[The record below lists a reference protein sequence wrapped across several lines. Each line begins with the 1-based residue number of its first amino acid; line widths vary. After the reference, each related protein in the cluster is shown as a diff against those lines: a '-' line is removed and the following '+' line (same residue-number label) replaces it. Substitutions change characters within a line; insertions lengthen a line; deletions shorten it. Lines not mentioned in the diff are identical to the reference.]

1 MPEDIRDKPYLI
13 HKDILGLNFIR
24 DPGTYLYRRHYRSG
38 LRSQIMQVLN
48 PKNIEKE
55 KNGIIIDGFRW
66 YPRAEPLKILRIFRT
81 RFNTLEDAEEELK
94 RVRIIQTY
102 LAPDHLAGTREFLV
116 DYSRHRKC
124 EILLCG
130 LQEYVQGQIL
140 DPWGLLNRDHLASL
154 RHDMGFDNTE
164 DSVRTSDQWIHS
176 VREKADNFIKKLK
189 QMIAE
194 TGHVPDLAGAGNLIL
209 TRSGNIK
216 LVDINNVSMVSFDPV
231 ILGGYAAE
239 NRGAD
244 FVQHLVLSPCA
255 RTRHWTRLR
264 FSEHQGASTLRLL
277 RCSRVSAAINLD
289 DRGYPVCDK
298 SIEALFLIEQK
309 LLGRSSLRTGPIY
322 DTFLDPERMK
332 EVRALD

>member
-1 MPEDIRDKPYLI
+1 MPYLI

-24 DPGTYLYRRHYRSG
+24 DPGIYLYRRHYRSG
-38 LRSQIMQVLN
+38 LRSHIMQVLN
-48 PKNIEKE
+48 LEDVEKE
-55 KNGIIIDGFRW
+55 NKGIIIDGLRW
-66 YPRAEPLKILRIFRT
+66 YPRAEPLKMLRIFRT

-102 LAPDHLAGTREFLV
+102 LAPDYLAMPGEFLV
-116 DYSRHRKC
+116 DYSRHGKC

-140 DPWGLLNRDHLASL
+140 DPWGLLNRDHLASF
-154 RHDMGFDNTE
+154 RYDMGFDNTE
-164 DSVRTSDQWIHS
+164 DSARISDQWIRS
-176 VREKADNFIKKLK
+176 VRERADNFIKKLK

-231 ILGGYAAE
+231 I
-239 NRGAD
+239 
-244 FVQHLVLSPCA
+244 
-255 RTRHWTRLR
+255 
-264 FSEHQGASTLRLL
+264 
-277 RCSRVSAAINLD
+277 NLD

-298 SIEALFLIEQK
+298 SIEALSLIEQK
-309 LLGRSSLRTGPIY
+309 LLGRSSLRTEPIY

-332 EVRALD
+332 EVRALDEEFQISMAAPISWPGSS

>member
-24 DPGTYLYRRHYRSG
+24 DPGIYLYRRHYRSG
-38 LRSQIMQVLN
+38 LRSHIMQVLN
-48 PKNIEKE
+48 PEDVEKE
-55 KNGIIIDGFRW
+55 NKGIIIDGFRW
-66 YPRAEPLKILRIFRT
+66 YPRAEPLKMLRIFRK

-102 LAPDHLAGTREFLV
+102 LAPDYLAMPGEFLV
-116 DYSRHRKC
+116 DYSRHGKC
-124 EILLCG
+124 EVLLCG

-164 DSVRTSDQWIHS
+164 DSVRTSDQWIHR
-176 VREKADNFIKKLK
+176 VRERADNFMKKLK

-216 LVDINNVSMVSFDPV
+216 LVDINNISMVSFDPV
-231 ILGGYAAE
+231 
-239 NRGAD
+239 
-244 FVQHLVLSPCA
+244 
-255 RTRHWTRLR
+255 
-264 FSEHQGASTLRLL
+264 
-277 RCSRVSAAINLD
+277 INLD

-298 SIEALFLIEQK
+298 SIEALSLIEQK
-309 LLGRSSLRTGPIY
+309 LLGRPSLRTEPIY

-332 EVRALD
+332 EVRALDEEFQISMAAPISWPGSS

>member
-24 DPGTYLYRRHYRSG
+24 DPGIYLYRRHYRSG
-38 LRSQIMQVLN
+38 LRSHIMQVLN
-48 PKNIEKE
+48 LEDVEKE
-55 KNGIIIDGFRW
+55 KNGIIIDGLRW
-66 YPRAEPLKILRIFRT
+66 YPRAEPLKMLRIFRK
-81 RFNTLEDAEEELK
+81 RFNTLEEAEEELK

-102 LAPDHLAGTREFLV
+102 LAPDYLAMPGEFLV
-116 DYSRHRKC
+116 DYSRHGKC

-140 DPWGLLNRDHLASL
+140 DPWGLLNRDHLASF
-154 RHDMGFDNTE
+154 RYDMGFDNTE
-164 DSVRTSDQWIHS
+164 DSARISDQWIRS
-176 VREKADNFIKKLK
+176 VRERADNFIKKLK

-209 TRSGNIK
+209 IRSGNIK

-231 ILGGYAAE
+231 I
-239 NRGAD
+239 
-244 FVQHLVLSPCA
+244 
-255 RTRHWTRLR
+255 
-264 FSEHQGASTLRLL
+264 
-277 RCSRVSAAINLD
+277 NLD

-298 SIEALFLIEQK
+298 SIEALSLIEQK
-309 LLGRSSLRTGPIY
+309 LLGRSSLRTEPIY

-332 EVRALD
+332 EVRALDEEFQISMAAPISWPGSS

>member
-24 DPGTYLYRRHYRSG
+24 DPGIYLYRRHYRSG
-38 LRSQIMQVLN
+38 LRSHIMQVLN
-48 PKNIEKE
+48 PEDVEKE
-55 KNGIIIDGFRW
+55 NKGIIIDGLRW
-66 YPRAEPLKILRIFRT
+66 YPRAEPLKMLRVFRT

-102 LAPDHLAGTREFLV
+102 MASDYLAKTGEFLV
-116 DYSRHRKC
+116 DYSRHGKC

-154 RHDMGFDNTE
+154 RYDMGFDNTE
-164 DSVRTSDQWIHS
+164 DSVTISDQWIRS
-176 VREKADNFIKKLK
+176 VRERADNFIKKLK

-231 ILGGYAAE
+231 I
-239 NRGAD
+239 
-244 FVQHLVLSPCA
+244 
-255 RTRHWTRLR
+255 
-264 FSEHQGASTLRLL
+264 
-277 RCSRVSAAINLD
+277 NLD

-298 SIEALFLIEQK
+298 SIEALSLIEQK
-309 LLGRSSLRTGPIY
+309 LLGRPSLKTDPIY

-332 EVRALD
+332 EVRALDGEFQLSIAAPISWPGSS

>member
-24 DPGTYLYRRHYRSG
+24 DPGIYLYRRHYRSG
-38 LRSQIMQVLN
+38 LRSHIMQVLN
-48 PKNIEKE
+48 PEDVEKE

-66 YPRAEPLKILRIFRT
+66 YPRAKPLKMLRIFRT
-81 RFNTLEDAEEELK
+81 RFNILEDAEEELK

-102 LAPDHLAGTREFLV
+102 LAPDYLAMPGEFLV
-116 DYSRHRKC
+116 DYSRHGKC

-154 RHDMGFDNTE
+154 RYDMGFDNTE
-164 DSVRTSDQWIHS
+164 DSATISDQWIRS
-176 VREKADNFIKKLK
+176 VRERADNFIKKLK

-231 ILGGYAAE
+231 I
-239 NRGAD
+239 
-244 FVQHLVLSPCA
+244 
-255 RTRHWTRLR
+255 
-264 FSEHQGASTLRLL
+264 
-277 RCSRVSAAINLD
+277 NLD

-298 SIEALFLIEQK
+298 SIEALSLIEQK
-309 LLGRSSLRTGPIY
+309 LLGRSSLRTEPIY

-332 EVRALD
+332 EVRALDEKFQISIAGPISWPGSS

>member
-1 MPEDIRDKPYLI
+1 MPEDIRDKPYLL

-24 DPGTYLYRRHYRSG
+24 DPGIYLYRRHYRSG
-38 LRSQIMQVLN
+38 LRSHIMQVLN
-48 PKNIEKE
+48 PEDVEKE
-55 KNGIIIDGFRW
+55 NKGIIIDGLRW
-66 YPRAEPLKILRIFRT
+66 YPRAEPLKMLRIFRK

-102 LAPDHLAGTREFLV
+102 LAPDYLAMPGEFLV
-116 DYSRHRKC
+116 DYSRHGKC

-154 RHDMGFDNTE
+154 RYDMGFDNTE
-164 DSVRTSDQWIHS
+164 DSATISDQWIRS
-176 VREKADNFIKKLK
+176 VRERADNFIKKLK

-231 ILGGYAAE
+231 I
-239 NRGAD
+239 
-244 FVQHLVLSPCA
+244 
-255 RTRHWTRLR
+255 
-264 FSEHQGASTLRLL
+264 
-277 RCSRVSAAINLD
+277 NLD

-298 SIEALFLIEQK
+298 SIEALSLIEQK
-309 LLGRSSLRTGPIY
+309 LLGRSSLRTEPIY

-332 EVRALD
+332 EVRALDEEFQISMAAPISWPGSS

>member
-24 DPGTYLYRRHYRSG
+24 DPGIYLYRRHYRSG
-38 LRSQIMQVLN
+38 LRSHIMQVLN
-48 PKNIEKE
+48 PEDVEKE
-55 KNGIIIDGFRW
+55 KKGIIIDGFRW

-81 RFNTLEDAEEELK
+81 RFNILEDAEEELK

-102 LAPDHLAGTREFLV
+102 LAPDYIAGTGEFLV
-116 DYSRHRKC
+116 DYSRNGQC

-140 DPWGLLNRDHLASL
+140 DPWGLLNKDHLASL
-154 RHDMGFDNTE
+154 RYDMGFDNTE
-164 DSVRTSDQWIHS
+164 DSVISSDQWIHR
-176 VREKADNFIKKLK
+176 VRKRADNFVKRLK

-216 LVDINNVSMVSFDPV
+216 LVDINNISMVSFDPV
-231 ILGGYAAE
+231 
-239 NRGAD
+239 
-244 FVQHLVLSPCA
+244 
-255 RTRHWTRLR
+255 
-264 FSEHQGASTLRLL
+264 
-277 RCSRVSAAINLD
+277 INLD

-298 SIEALFLIEQK
+298 SIEALSLIEQK
-309 LLGRSSLRTGPIY
+309 LLGRPSLRTEPIY

-332 EVRALD
+332 EVRALDEEFQISMAAPISWPGSS

>member
-24 DPGTYLYRRHYRSG
+24 DPGIYLYRRHYRSG
-38 LRSQIMQVLN
+38 LRSHIMQVLN
-48 PKNIEKE
+48 PEDVEKE
-55 KNGIIIDGFRW
+55 KKGIIIDGLRW
-66 YPRAEPLKILRIFRT
+66 YPRAEPLKMLRIFRK

-94 RVRIIQTY
+94 RVKIIQTY
-102 LAPDHLAGTREFLV
+102 LAPDYLARPGEFLV
-116 DYSRHRKC
+116 DYSRHGKC

-154 RHDMGFDNTE
+154 RHDMGFEKTE
-164 DSVRTSDQWIHS
+164 DSARTSDQWIHS
-176 VREKADNFIKKLK
+176 VRERAQEFIKRLK

-231 ILGGYAAE
+231 I
-239 NRGAD
+239 
-244 FVQHLVLSPCA
+244 
-255 RTRHWTRLR
+255 
-264 FSEHQGASTLRLL
+264 
-277 RCSRVSAAINLD
+277 NLD

-298 SIEALFLIEQK
+298 SIEALSLIEQK

-322 DTFLDPERMK
+322 ETFLDPERMK
-332 EVRALD
+332 EVRILDEKFQLSMAGPISWPGSS

>member
-24 DPGTYLYRRHYRSG
+24 DPGIYLYRRHYRSG
-38 LRSQIMQVLN
+38 LRSHIMQVLN
-48 PKNIEKE
+48 PEDVEKE
-55 KNGIIIDGFRW
+55 KKGIIIDGLKW
-66 YPRAEPLKILRIFRT
+66 YPRAEPLKMLRIFRK

-94 RVRIIQTY
+94 RVKIIQTY
-102 LAPDHLAGTREFLV
+102 LAPDYLARPGEFLV
-116 DYSRHRKC
+116 DYSRHGKC

-154 RHDMGFDNTE
+154 RHDMGFEKTE
-164 DSVRTSDQWIHS
+164 DSARTSDQWIHS
-176 VREKADNFIKKLK
+176 VRERAQEFIKRLK

-216 LVDINNVSMVSFDPV
+216 LVDINNVSMVSFNPV
-231 ILGGYAAE
+231 
-239 NRGAD
+239 
-244 FVQHLVLSPCA
+244 
-255 RTRHWTRLR
+255 
-264 FSEHQGASTLRLL
+264 
-277 RCSRVSAAINLD
+277 INLD

-298 SIEALFLIEQK
+298 SIEALSLIEQK

-322 DTFLDPERMK
+322 ETFLDPERMK
-332 EVRALD
+332 EVRILDEKFQLSMAGPISWPGSS

>member
-24 DPGTYLYRRHYRSG
+24 DPGIYLYRRHYRSG
-38 LRSQIMQVLN
+38 LRSHIMQVLN
-48 PKNIEKE
+48 PEDVEKE
-55 KNGIIIDGFRW
+55 KNGIIIDGFKW
-66 YPRAEPLKILRIFRT
+66 YPRAEPLKMLRIFRT

-102 LAPDHLAGTREFLV
+102 LAPNYLAMPGEFLV
-116 DYSRHRKC
+116 DYSRHGKC

-164 DSVRTSDQWIHS
+164 DSVGTSDQWMRS
-176 VREKADNFIKKLK
+176 VLEGVDYFIKKLK

-194 TGHVPDLAGAGNLIL
+194 TDHVPDLAGAGNLIL

-216 LVDINNVSMVSFDPV
+216 LVDINNVSIVSFDPV
-231 ILGGYAAE
+231 
-239 NRGAD
+239 
-244 FVQHLVLSPCA
+244 
-255 RTRHWTRLR
+255 
-264 FSEHQGASTLRLL
+264 
-277 RCSRVSAAINLD
+277 INLD

-298 SIEALFLIEQK
+298 SIEALSLIEQK
-309 LLGRSSLRTGPIY
+309 LLGRSSLRTEPIY
-322 DTFLDPERMK
+322 DTFLDLERMK
-332 EVRALD
+332 EVRALDEEFQISTAVPISWPGLS

>member
-24 DPGTYLYRRHYRSG
+24 DPGIYLYRRHYRSG
-38 LRSQIMQVLN
+38 LRSHIMQVLN
-48 PKNIEKE
+48 LEDVEKE
-55 KNGIIIDGFRW
+55 NKGIIIDGLRW
-66 YPRAEPLKILRIFRT
+66 YPRAEPLKMLRIFRT

-102 LAPDHLAGTREFLV
+102 LAPDYLAMPGEFLV
-116 DYSRHRKC
+116 DYSRHGKC

-140 DPWGLLNRDHLASL
+140 DPWGLLNRDHLASF
-154 RHDMGFDNTE
+154 RYDMGFDNTE
-164 DSVRTSDQWIHS
+164 DSARISDQWIRS
-176 VREKADNFIKKLK
+176 VRERADNFIKKLK

-231 ILGGYAAE
+231 I
-239 NRGAD
+239 
-244 FVQHLVLSPCA
+244 
-255 RTRHWTRLR
+255 
-264 FSEHQGASTLRLL
+264 
-277 RCSRVSAAINLD
+277 NLD

-298 SIEALFLIEQK
+298 SIEALSLIEQK
-309 LLGRSSLRTGPIY
+309 LLGRSSLRTEPIY

-332 EVRALD
+332 EVRALDEEFQISMAAPISWPGSS

>member
-24 DPGTYLYRRHYRSG
+24 DPGIYLYRRHYRSG
-38 LRSQIMQVLN
+38 LRSHIMQVLN
-48 PKNIEKE
+48 PEDVEKGE
-55 KNGIIIDGFRW
+55 KGIIIDGFRW

-81 RFNTLEDAEEELK
+81 RFNILEDAEEELK

-102 LAPDHLAGTREFLV
+102 LAPDHLAGTGEFLV
-116 DYSRHRKC
+116 DYSRYRKC

-140 DPWGLLNRDHLASL
+140 DPWGLLNKDHLASL

-164 DSVRTSDQWIHS
+164 DSVRTSDQWIHR
-176 VREKADNFIKKLK
+176 VRERADNFMKKLK

-216 LVDINNVSMVSFDPV
+216 LVDINNISMVSFDPV
-231 ILGGYAAE
+231 
-239 NRGAD
+239 
-244 FVQHLVLSPCA
+244 
-255 RTRHWTRLR
+255 
-264 FSEHQGASTLRLL
+264 
-277 RCSRVSAAINLD
+277 INLD

-298 SIEALFLIEQK
+298 SIEALSLIEQK
-309 LLGRSSLRTGPIY
+309 LLGRPSLRTEPIY

-332 EVRALD
+332 EVRALDEEFQISMAAPISWPGSS